1 MTKKTV
7 LPAYDFL
14 KKLDSSV
21 SFEYTLL
28 EKAYNSYDA
37 RDAHRHNYFEILAFN
52 DGGGHHEIDFISYE
66 VERNSIHFIAPGQV
80 HRLKRHPS
88 VNGHV
93 LAFTEEAIASGSISQ
108 IHDLLF
114 SDPESGPVMKLDE
127 QNFQTI
133 EQIIH
138 SLQKE
143 CAGDNPFRREAINTR
158 LSLLFIELLR
168 LRDMRVEAKETNSG
182 KALYNRFRKLVEER
196 FLKHPPVASYARELN
211 ISSGHLN
218 DTIKKICG
226 KSVREVIQQRMILEA
241 RRMLYHSSHSV
252 KEIAFMLHYD
262 DPSYFIRFFRQHS
275 GETPQEFRDRQ

>member
-1 MTKKTV
+1 MGNKTV

-21 SFEYTLL
+21 SFEYTRL

-52 DGGGHHEIDFISYE
+52 DAGGTHEIDFVSYD

-80 HRLKRHPS
+80 HRLKRHPA
-88 VNGHV
+88 VKGHV
-93 LAFTEEAIASGSISQ
+93 LAFTEEIIALGPTPGIP
-108 IHDLLF
+108 DLLF
-114 SDPESGPVMKLDE
+114 SDPESGHVMRLE
-127 QNFQTI
+127 EATFQTI

-138 SLQKE
+138 SLNLEYKGE
-143 CAGDNPFRREAINTR
+143 NPFKKQAIITR

-168 LRDMRVEAKETNSG
+168 LKDMRVEASATNPG
-182 KALYNRFRKLVEER
+182 RQLYSKFRKLVEER
-196 FLKHPPVASYARELN
+196 FMKHLPISSYAEELN

-241 RRMLYHSSHSV
+241 RRMLYHSTHSV